1 MDHDGSNSNVTIGVF
16 GLFHPQ
22 QLTVGVR
29 GNDALIVHAG
39 ERSIAL
45 EQSAGVSNTTIRL
58 AGKQLL
64 ASAGSISFKAD
75 RITISGRQDQPVD
88 FDLVVPGRI
97 MRHYRGTLEVK
108 TDGSSLTAIVTM
120 DREAA
125 VASVVAAESSPDTPI
140 EALKAQAVIARSY
153 LVAGRGRHKE
163 FDFCDTTH
171 CQFLRESPATDSNVA
186 KATRETRGLVLTYK
200 SQAVAAM
207 YSRSCSGRTHTPSEL
222 GLSSGAYPYYSVD
235 CAHCRLHPARWSS
248 RISNQDAI
256 ELKTSDESSRL
267 RLVRRLGW
275 GVVPSNDF
283 ILKQESGH
291 TLLEGVGQG
300 HGIGLCQ
307 SGAKA
312 MSEAGADFRQI
323 LAHYYPNTM
332 ILDTKAEHRFAANRV
347 IE

>member
-1 MDHDGSNSNVTIGVF
+1 VTIGVF
-16 GLFHPQ
+16 GLFQPQ
-22 QLTVGVR
+22 KLTLAVR
-29 GNDALIVHAG
+29 GNDALIIHAG

-45 EQSAGVSNTTIRL
+45 ERSANASVRL
-58 AGKQLL
+58 VGKQVV
-64 ASAGSISFKAD
+64 ASAGSTNFKAD
-75 RITISGRQDQPVD
+75 RITISGRQHQPVD
-88 FDLVVPGRI
+88 FELAVPGRI
-97 MRHYRGTLEVK
+97 RRHYRGMLEFK

-120 DREAA
+120 DCETA
-125 VASVVAAESSPDTPI
+125 VASIVAAESSPDTPI
-140 EALKAQAVIARSY
+140 EALEAQAVVARSY

-171 CQFLRESPATDSNVA
+171 CQFLREPPAADSNVA
-186 KATRETRGLVLTYK
+186 KAVEKTRGLVLTYR

-222 GLSSGAYPYYSVD
+222 GLSSPSYPYYSVK
-235 CAHCRLHPARWSS
+235 CAYCQSHPARWSS
-248 RISNQDAI
+248 RISNQDAT
-256 ELKTSDESSRL
+256 ELRTSDESSRL

-283 ILKQESGH
+283 IPKQESGY

-312 MSEAGADFRQI
+312 MSEAGTDFRQI
-323 LAHYYPNTM
+323 LAHYYPNTT
-332 ILDTKAEHRFAANRV
+332 IAETKARTASRR
-347 IE
+347 IQ